1 MSGRLVR
8 LRRLLEREGL
18 DGLLVGAPGEE
29 GHGREAQ
36 AYLAGFTGSAGV
48 LLVTRERA
56 LLAVDSRYWEQAEQ
70 ETAGRGVEVV
80 RVRGAGREWLPA
92 MLRDGGIAGGVLGV
106 SPRDL
111 TYAGYLGVAA
121 AIGELPEGER
131 PELRPAEGLIDEL
144 RRVKD
149 AEELAALQCA
159 VDIADRALGR
169 LLGELSPGMTELE
182 AAARFERYVREE
194 GGSGV
199 SFPSIIAGGAWS
211 ALPHAQ
217 PRDVPLPAGAPIV
230 LDVGAKYRGYCSDLT
245 RTVVLGEP
253 DARFREIY
261 GIVLAAQE
269 AAIAAARPGMRA
281 AEVDAIARGV
291 IAGAGYGDAFGHG
304 LGHGV
309 GLAVHEDPYL
319 GPSSDHVLEAGMVF
333 TIEPGIYVPGWGGV
347 RIEDIVVLEDGRA
360 RVLGHAPKLRFEG
373 A

>member
-1 MSGRLVR
+1 MKGRLER
-8 LRRLLEREGL
+8 LRGLLEREGL

-29 GHGREAQ
+29 GQGREAQ
-36 AYLAGFTGSAGV
+36 AYLAGFAGSAGV

-56 LLAVDSRYWEQAEQ
+56 LLAVDSRYWEQAER

-80 RVRGAGREWLPA
+80 RVRGGGREWLA
-92 MLRDGGIAGGVLGV
+92 GMVREGGVAGGVLGI
-106 SPRDL
+106 SPGDL
-111 TYAGYLGVAA
+111 TYGGYLGVEAA
-121 AIGELPEGER
+121 LDELPGEER
-131 PELRPAEGLIDEL
+131 PRLRPAAGLIDEL

-149 AEELAALQCA
+149 AEEMGAIQCA
-159 VDIADRALGR
+159 VDIADRALER
-169 LLGELSPGMTELE
+169 LLSELAPGMTELE
-182 AAARFERYVREE
+182 AAARFERYVREG

-217 PRDVPLPAGAPIV
+217 PRDVPLPAGVPIV
-230 LDVGAKYRGYCSDLT
+230 LDVGARYRGYCSDLT
-245 RTVVLGEP
+245 RTVVLGEA
-253 DARFREIY
+253 DGRFREIY
-261 GIVLAAQE
+261 SVVLAAQE
-269 AAIAAARPGMRA
+269 AAIAGARPGMRA
-281 AEVDAIARGV
+281 AEVDAIAREV
-291 IAGAGYGDAFGHG
+291 IGGAGYGEAFGHG

-319 GPSSDHVLEAGMVF
+319 GPSSEHVLEEGMVF